1 MSDYR
6 NKNCILLTGASSA
19 IGSAIAKNLAKKNIS
34 LALHYHQGTKR
45 IRSLAE
51 QLRSKGCLTETF
63 QCDLTLDNAP
73 KQLVCQVKDLLGPPV
88 VLINNAGAVFGREE
102 FENLSIESWRR
113 TFRLNTEVPFFLAR
127 ELIPEMQ
134 KNQSGRIINIS
145 SIGVKYGGSSDTL
158 HYASSKGA
166 LETFSLGLSR
176 QLANDGIC
184 VNVVRPSFTESNFHK
199 ELTDRQIESRIK
211 LIPLGR
217 SILPEETAESAS

>member
-1 MSDYR
+1 
-6 NKNCILLTGASSA
+6 
-19 IGSAIAKNLAKKNIS
+19 
-34 LALHYHQGTKR
+34 
-45 IRSLAE
+45 
-51 QLRSKGCLTETF
+51 
-63 QCDLTLDNAP
+63 
-73 KQLVCQVKDLLGPPV
+73 
-88 VLINNAGAVFGREE
+88 
-102 FENLSIESWRR
+102 
-113 TFRLNTEVPFFLAR
+113 
-127 ELIPEMQ
+127 MQ

-184 VNVVRPSFTESNFHK
+184 VNVVRPGFTESNFHK

-217 SILPEETAESAS
+217 SILPEETAAAVTYLLLPKLLP